1 MKKLLICIILLC
13 TSTFIAHAG
22 NTKSEVLTIKNAVA
36 LAVDNSEE
44 LKIGQQ
50 KLYKMNN
57 TYKEVRASAF
67 PQIGGDVGLDRYIES
82 PVLKVNF
89 DEDEVKIPIKQ
100 EWDSRV
106 SITVSQ
112 VLWSFGKV
120 FNAIKIA
127 KRVID
132 LERLSIEATKN
143 ELGYGVKTAYYT
155 MLLAQKTTKIAE
167 RSYENALKNKVAL
180 KTRFKS
186 GRISM
191 VNNVKME
198 ADVAGRIPPVM
209 RARSS
214 LDQATIALKDL
225 LGLKKESNVILT
237 NNFTTDFPEYDFRQV
252 RVQMLTKDPIVTI
265 LRNRID
271 LNELVVKHR
280 KYQFYPILTGF
291 ATYNYTGTSGK
302 IFYTDDM
309 SKEIITGLRFN
320 FSLWD
325 GGLRLNA
332 HRKALNDK
340 NIAEIEYQKKIN
352 ELEVE
357 LKSTLSKYNALIETY
372 KACINASKFAEES
385 YKVILSSFKSGVV
398 SQTMLN
404 DVDLQLTA
412 AKLNTLS
419 SLYEIN
425 LLMAKIDK
433 LIAQG
438 NKL

>member
-1 MKKLLICIILLC
+1 MKKLVICIILLC
-13 TSTFIAHAG
+13 TLTLFVYAG
-22 NTKSEVLTIKNAVA
+22 DIKRKVLTIKNAVA
-36 LAVDNSEE
+36 LAVNTSEE

-50 KLYKMNN
+50 KLDKMNN
-57 TYKEVRASAF
+57 TYKEIRASVF
-67 PQIGGDVGLDRYIES
+67 PQIGGEIGLDRYIES
-82 PVLKVNF
+82 PVLKINF
-89 DEDEVKIPIKQ
+89 DEEEIEMPLKQ
-100 EWDSRV
+100 EWDSRA

-127 KRVID
+127 KRVIG
-132 LERLSIEATKN
+132 LERLSIEATEN
-143 ELGYGVKTAYYT
+143 ELGYGVKMAYYT
-155 MLLAQKTTKIAE
+155 MLLAQKTAKIAE

-225 LGLKKESNVILT
+225 LGLKEKTSVILKDD
-237 NNFTTDFPEYDFRQV
+237 FTTNFPKYDFQQV
-252 RVQMLTKDPIVTI
+252 KAKMLTREPIVKI
-265 LRNRID
+265 LNNRID

-280 KYQFYPILTGF
+280 KYQFYPTLTGF
-291 ATYNYTGTSGK
+291 ATYNYTGTSEN

-309 SKEIITGLRFN
+309 SKEIIAGLRFN

-325 GGLRLNA
+325 GGLRLSA

-340 NIAEIEYQKKIN
+340 NIAEIEYRKKIN

-372 KACINASKFAEES
+372 RACINAEKLAEES
-385 YKVILSSFKSGVV
+385 YRVTLSSFKSGVV

-419 SLYEIN
+419 TLYEIN
-425 LLMAKIDK
+425 LLVAKIDK
-433 LIAQG
+433 LIVQCQ
-438 NKL
+438 K